1 VRALDI
7 AQVAVLE
14 HGVRPGRDVGQRG
27 VQAGPAGHLRA
38 LGHGRLDPGRR
49 GQPAGARGRHPA
61 ERVVEAQRRGSQV
74 EGRLLDPG
82 PRRQQHRMPG
92 LISPVRVMDDQATD
106 VFKGAPG
113 RPGDMDHRS
122 RAVDQAVQFGR
133 GVVAQRRPGPAAQD
147 SGPQQRRP
155 PRLTAER
162 GVDPGM
168 DPLPGAAV
176 QAARMAPL
184 VTPSRT
190 AWRAVTIPD

>member
-27 VQAGPAGHLRA
+27 GQAGPVGHLRA

-74 EGRLLDPG
+74 ERGFLDPG

-92 LISPVRVMDDQATD
+92 FLSPRRTVNDQAAD
-106 VFKGAPG
+106 V
-113 RPGDMDHRS
+113 
-122 RAVDQAVQFGR
+122 
-133 GVVAQRRPGPAAQD
+133 
-147 SGPQQRRP
+147 
-155 PRLTAER
+155 
-162 GVDPGM
+162 
-168 DPLPGAAV
+168 PGAA
-176 QAARMAPL
+176 A
-184 VTPSRT
+184 
-190 AWRAVTIPD
+190 